1 MPSLGASQCNLWKS
15 PTSRNFQAASRGLRG
30 QSPPRT
36 PSPLH
41 LGQRRRPPA
50 LLVPPLGGP
59 EGGKE
64 PQGTVGFLI
73 TLQRSLASCPLP
85 VPAATPTFSCGN
97 SHCLIEFCPHRGCE
111 PRCFCAVSSPT
122 LTCPAEA
129 LAQPACRRGRSARAC
144 VRLPDAPVCSVA
156 FRSWPS
162 FSELQ
167 FPRAR
172 QGTVKH
178 CVSTWRGHGAHCS
191 VRF

>member
-41 LGQRRRPPA
+41 LGQRRRPSA

-97 SHCLIEFCPHRGCE
+97 SHRLIEFCPRRGRE

-129 LAQPACRRGRSARAC
+129 LAQPARRRGRSARAC
-144 VRLPDAPVCSVA
+144 VRLPDAPHV
-156 FRSWPS
+156 
-162 FSELQ
+162 L
-167 FPRAR
+167 
-172 QGTVKH
+172 
-178 CVSTWRGHGAHCS
+178 HGLPQLAQPL
-191 VRF
+191 